1 MTPESH
7 PGVVHNPNIN
17 KHRLPRPQE
26 PQVEKPKNPNNS
38 KNLRRIA
45 AGVGAGVVFI
55 TGGAF
60 GYKGLKDNGF
70 FDNNDGNGIIP
81 PSSSSDTLS
90 GITSSEEAS
99 ENLESEVYSSSPESK
114 VESVSS
120 QVESS
125 KPNSTITSSKVESS
139 TPSKEYTST
148 PEKDRAK
155 VLPYMAG
162 GEYTN
167 DTDTN
172 ICALTDKF
180 CGATVVFSGNTEPL
194 TQDALN
200 NSVINKIRGNL
211 KSTDVVY
218 VQNGEAYVFN
228 PDNLKSGYR
237 KITKY
242 GQDGSK
248 SIVENTNQ
256 SECYFLKIVWDK
268 DNGICLSDGTRL
280 IYQLNGGKFIE
291 LENPIMLG
299 TQEQRIG
306 YRLKSLLKS
315 GDSDQRNHYNLNAN
329 EVNQYLSTGSDEGLK
344 SFQVVKSQK
353 AAFIVVTGGECGLN
367 ELFTKSTKKAVAR
380 LDEIDPNIMKY
391 LVEKNGLQIVA
402 YTTRLYPVFAGDL
415 STGAVYQSCDYGN
428 VILMNQSRYDKYLG
442 QMDINELVNTVYV
455 DPIEFLL
462 VESRG
467 IYALNNKKFTGDYVK
482 ETELYKARWGR
493 SKIEEYKAQM
503 TDFESNKITE
513 DLDNVEKMFS

>member
-1 MTPESH
+1 MIEKRENRTH
-7 PGVVHNPNIN
+7 GG
-17 KHRLPRPQE
+17 E
-26 PQVEKPKNPNNS
+26 PK
-38 KNLRRIA
+38 RITA
-45 AGVGAGVVFI
+45 AGMAALIFLTCGCAL
-55 TGGAF
+55 
-60 GYKGLKDNGF
+60 KGEVSGLSESK
-70 FDNNDGNGIIP
+70 P
-81 PSSSSDTLS
+81 ASSSGDTLS
-90 GITSSEEAS
+90 GISSSEETS
-99 ENLESEVYSSSPESK
+99 KELVSEVYSSSPESK
-114 VESVSS
+114 VSS
-120 QVESS
+120 EVVSS
-125 KPNSTITSSKVESS
+125 KPNSTVTSSKVESS

-228 PDNLKSGYR
+228 SDNLKSGYR

-242 GQDGSK
+242 SQSGSK

-256 SECYFLKIVWDK
+256 SSSYSLKIVWDK

-280 IYQLNGGKFIE
+280 IYQLSGGKYVE

-299 TQEQRIG
+299 TQEQRIE
-306 YRLKSLLKS
+306 YRLKSLLY
-315 GDSDQRNHYNLNAN
+315 GGFSDQKNLYNLNAN
-329 EVNQYLSTGSDEGLK
+329 EVNQYLKTGSDQGLN
-344 SFQVVKSQK
+344 SFQVIKSEK

-380 LDEIDPNIMKY
+380 LDEIDPNIMKL
-391 LVEKNGLQIVA
+391 LVEKNGLQIVVC
-402 YTTRLYPVFAGDL
+402 TNRLQPIWSGDL
-415 STGAVYQSCDYGN
+415 STGAIYDSTDYGN
-428 VILMNQSRYDKYLG
+428 VICINQSRYDKYLG
-442 QMDINELVNTVYV
+442 QMDMNELVGVVYV
-455 DPIEFLL
+455 DLMEFLWM
-462 VESRG
+462 ESRG
-467 IYALNNKKFTGDYVK
+467 IYALNNENFRNDINSK
-482 ETELYKARWGR
+482 EAELYKARWTLDQ
-493 SKIEEYKAQM
+493 IEKYKAQM
-503 TDFESNKITE
+503 TDFEFAKIFE
-513 DLDNVEKMFS
+513 DMNNVIKIYS